1 MALIMYLTKAPKYQ
15 NIDTDEYETIPRKN
29 IELID
34 KYFTWQMVRSEGG
47 NAGNTL
53 MGWCGVPQSELP
65 HKYIV
70 NYYNDFFTPKE
81 FYEEYIGKTKE
92 YTIFDQLARIVKAN
106 QIFNWFIKNVMNGT
120 PDGEYHEVTKDQLM
134 DLLNVCKNVRNGFT
148 LIDHD
153 EDDGDTYSV
162 DKEIAQEQLP
172 IMEKQGYFF
181 GTKNYDANYARHVVE
196 MIDIL
201 ENVLNTTDFDKET
214 VYFNAIW

>member
-1 MALIMYLTKAPKYQ
+1 MALIMYLTKAPRYQ
-15 NIDTDEYETIPRKN
+15 NIDTDEYETIPRKD

-70 NYYNDFFTPKE
+70 NYYNDFFTLKE

-92 YTIFDQLARIVKAN
+92 YTIFEQLARIVKAN
-106 QIFNWFIKNVMNGT
+106 QIFNWFINNVMNGV
-120 PDGEYHEVTKDQLM
+120 PDIEHHEVTKDHLV

-148 LIDHD
+148 IIDHD

-162 DKEIAQEQLP
+162 DKGIAQDLLP
-172 IMEKQGYFF
+172 IMEQQGYFF
-181 GTKNYDANYARHVVE
+181 GTKDYDNNYAQHMVE

-201 ENVLNTTDFDKET
+201 ENILNTTDFNKET